1 MCYLFEPV
9 YHKFSRSKFQVYER
23 WRSPRYLSALA
34 SIVPILTQWYPP
46 VKLQRGRA
54 WLICH
59 YLNPNNQKV
68 YRHIPIYVYVP
79 LYDKTN
85 SSSDIS
91 GLICI
96 DNWLLHR
103 QSHNFVPLYLH
114 VEVLYILDSS
124 GSLFRRI
131 RKSLK
136 ILMMLLLQIIL
147 GF

>member
-1 MCYLFEPV
+1 M
-9 YHKFSRSKFQVYER
+9 
-23 WRSPRYLSALA
+23 ANLA
-34 SIVPILTQWYPP
+34 
-46 VKLQRGRA
+46 
-54 WLICH
+54 

-114 VEVLYILDSS
+114 VEVLYILDFQ
-124 GSLFRRI
+124 LFTPLVFYLEE
-131 RKSLK
+131 SENP
-136 ILMMLLLQIIL
+136 
-147 GF
+147 

>member
-54 WLICH
+54 WLIWH
-59 YLNPNNQKV
+59 YLNLNNQKV

-114 VEVLYILDSS
+114 VEVLYILDFQ
-124 GSLFRRI
+124 LFTPLVFYLEE
-131 RKSLK
+131 SENP
-136 ILMMLLLQIIL
+136 
-147 GF
+147 